1 MTWPK
6 FSLEELEMNLKYF
19 CAAGITR
26 CCATL
31 QGQRHSSQYFN
42 GWGNYG
48 LLKSLCLHSALSVYG
63 NPVRV
68 FVKELQS
75 FNIIPVPHALDV
87 QLF

>member
-1 MTWPK
+1 MQLVSHGAVLPCK
-6 FSLEELEMNLKYF
+6 DK
-19 CAAGITR
+19 GI
-26 CCATL
+26 L
-31 QGQRHSSQYFN
+31 HSTSMD
-42 GWGNYG
+42 GETIV